1 LRNKQDSAGGETR
14 RAAGPNSY
22 LSYTS
27 GGGRRC
33 DRDLFPDLHRQRSS
47 STTVDGQPITELDI
61 QQRAKFHEM
70 ATHKTPNR
78 QDIINEL
85 SNEIREISQAE
96 HRAIAPSDAE
106 VSEAFAQVASNMAVG
121 VDELTEILTK
131 GGASADT
138 IKQRLRADIASA
150 RLKRGGYDLRGTGD

>member
-1 LRNKQDSAGGETR
+1 MEKQGVPQVQTR
-14 RAAGPNSY
+14 ISPTRLVAAAAAIAIFSLISTANA
-22 LSYTS
+22 
-27 GGGRRC
+27 
-33 DRDLFPDLHRQRSS
+33 QVA
-47 STTVDGQPITELDI
+47 TTVDGQPITELDI

-121 VDELTEILTK
+121 VDELTEILTR

>member
-1 LRNKQDSAGGETR
+1 
-14 RAAGPNSY
+14 
-22 LSYTS
+22 
-27 GGGRRC
+27 
-33 DRDLFPDLHRQRSS
+33 
-47 STTVDGQPITELDI
+47 
-61 QQRAKFHEM
+61 M

>member
-1 LRNKQDSAGGETR
+1 MEKQGVPQVQTR
-14 RAAGPNSY
+14 ISPTRLVAAAAAIAIFSLISTANA
-22 LSYTS
+22 
-27 GGGRRC
+27 
-33 DRDLFPDLHRQRSS
+33 QVA
-47 STTVDGQPITELDI
+47 TTVDGQPITELDI

>member
-1 LRNKQDSAGGETR
+1 MPQVQTR
-14 RAAGPNSY
+14 ISPTRLVAAAAAIAIFSLISTANA
-22 LSYTS
+22 
-27 GGGRRC
+27 
-33 DRDLFPDLHRQRSS
+33 QVA
-47 STTVDGQPITELDI
+47 TTVDGQPITELDI